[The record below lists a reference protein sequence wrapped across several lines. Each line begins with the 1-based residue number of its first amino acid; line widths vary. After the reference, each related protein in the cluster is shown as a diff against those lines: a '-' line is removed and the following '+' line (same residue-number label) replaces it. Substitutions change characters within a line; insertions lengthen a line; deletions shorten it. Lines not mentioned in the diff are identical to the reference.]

1 MNNSF
6 AAQHPEL
13 ICEWSEKNLP
23 LTPDRVS
30 YGSNKRVWWR
40 AACGHEWQTRAVLR
54 KGEVQRENGTYH
66 YSWTDRK
73 GKRHFVYAKTLEELR
88 RKEEEIDR
96 DRLDGIKAE
105 ARYTTINELFDLW
118 KQLKRGLKKQYL

>member
-1 MNNSF
+1 MFYQDEVWGMNNSF

-13 ICEWSEKNLP
+13 ICEWSGKNLP

-73 GKRHFVYAKTLEELR
+73 GKRHFVYAKTLVVANER
-88 RKEEEIDR
+88 IDPVA
-96 DRLDGIKAE
+96 AE
-105 ARYTTINELFDLW
+105 AFQRLTAFLQEKT
-118 KQLKRGLKKQYL
+118 K